1 MRKVSRRAI
10 AKFGHQAPHLLSV
23 MCLNVALHSI
33 DLTRP
38 SGIHNDYNLIGSPLS
53 AGGGAFLAGMSNRSV
68 SPRDIIQPCR
78 VQMVDHA
85 WSATLSHSGGNS
97 ESDPYQL
104 GRPQGLQSRLHPAR
118 WGLRDSPHRIGDFL
132 PH

>member
-23 MCLNVALHSI
+23 MCLNVALHAI

-53 AGGGAFLAGMSNRSV
+53 AGGGTSLTGMSNRSL
-68 SPRDIIQPCR
+68 SPRDFI
-78 VQMVDHA
+78 
-85 WSATLSHSGGNS
+85 HSGSFFERAEAEGLIT
-97 ESDPYQL
+97 L
-104 GRPQGLQSRLHPAR
+104 GRSL
-118 WGLRDSPHRIGDFL
+118 
-132 PH
+132 